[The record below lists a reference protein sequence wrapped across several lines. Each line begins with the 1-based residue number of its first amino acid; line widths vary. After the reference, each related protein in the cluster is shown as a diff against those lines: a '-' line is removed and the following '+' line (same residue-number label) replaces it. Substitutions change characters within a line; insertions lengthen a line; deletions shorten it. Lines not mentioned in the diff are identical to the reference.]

1 MSDDV
6 EPCLRIA
13 NIKEIKA
20 HTALKKGTGV
30 KSLIWNLGQ

>member
-6 EPCLRIA
+6 GPCLRIG

-20 HTALKKGTGV
+20 HTALKKGIGI
-30 KSLIWNLGQ
+30 KSLILNLGQ

>member
-6 EPCLRIA
+6 GPCLRTA

-20 HTALKKGTGV
+20 HTALKKGRGV
-30 KSLIWNLGQ
+30 KALISKLRQ